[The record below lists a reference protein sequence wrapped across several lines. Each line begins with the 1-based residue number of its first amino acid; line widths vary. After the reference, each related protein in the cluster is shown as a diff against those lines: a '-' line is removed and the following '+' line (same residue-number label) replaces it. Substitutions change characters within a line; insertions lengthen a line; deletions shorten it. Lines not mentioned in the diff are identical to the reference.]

1 MELYSAVK
9 KNEMIKFSGNWMKL
23 ENTILSEVTQSQK
36 DNHHMF
42 SFNCG
47 S

>member
-1 MELYSAVK
+1 MGFYSAIE
-9 KNEMIKFSGNWMKL
+9 KNEMMNFSGKWKEL
-23 ENTILSEVTQSQK
+23 ENPILREVSQSQK